1 MEPDITLP
9 DCQYCSQRSTIN
21 YDGSVALCCATYGAD
36 KIVAEDF
43 LSTDNAALI
52 DARYAHDY
60 CGTCMGRRLYYVYTG
75 AYPPALVEEA
85 VRVLGDDYD
94 EYLKATR
101 VVGNPKNSAFENTFR
116 TIQEVYDLGIAALST
131 DEVECA

>member
-1 MEPDITLP
+1 
-9 DCQYCSQRSTIN
+9 
-21 YDGSVALCCATYGAD
+21 LCCATYGAD